1 MSTMLT
7 ERITELTLYVLS
19 VLTHGY
25 VVLNRLILEVLV
37 KWLKNNGK
45 QFSIDDTELTFIRV
59 ETTSNDPTTKSTGAM
74 TMRGS
79 KEYPIT
85 PRTWP

>member
-1 MSTMLT
+1 MSQ
-7 ERITELTLYVLS
+7 S
-19 VLTHGY
+19 
-25 VVLNRLILEVLV
+25 NS
-37 KWLKNNGK
+37 K
-45 QFSIDDTELTFIRV
+45 QFSIYDTELTFIKV
-59 ETTSNDPTTKSTGAM
+59 ETTSNDPTTRSTGAM

>member
-1 MSTMLT
+1 ML
-7 ERITELTLYVLS
+7 
-19 VLTHGY
+19 G
-25 VVLNRLILEVLV
+25 
-37 KWLKNNGK
+37 KWLKNNCK

-79 KEYPIT
+79 REYPIT

>member
-1 MSTMLT
+1 M
-7 ERITELTLYVLS
+7 
-19 VLTHGY
+19 
-25 VVLNRLILEVLV
+25 N
-37 KWLKNNGK
+37 
-45 QFSIDDTELTFIRV
+45 DTELTFIRV

-79 KEYPIT
+79 REYPIT